1 MKDKLREMK
10 GNNFLFKN
18 CVWAMLMITLNIS
31 CKKEAK
37 AIEPTNLQLTA
48 SVSNDGSGRVDFV
61 ATATDASRYLFSF
74 GQGTNESIRSNDGKA
89 YTIYNESGIY
99 TVKVVAYSTTDKSIS
114 LTKQVTIEKNEVID
128 NTGYS
133 SPESYPN
140 LTLVWQD
147 EFNGSALNPNFWN
160 FEEGNGVE
168 GWGNSELQ
176 FYRKENTKVNNGYLT
191 ITAKKE
197 SYGGKEYT
205 SSRLTTQDKKD
216 FLYGRV
222 DFRAKLPKG
231 QGIWP
236 AFWALGANIKTTP
249 WPFSGEI
256 DIMEMIGG
264 GTGRDNMSHG
274 TVHYEDG
281 GHKYIGGS
289 TTLKSGDF
297 YDQFHVFS
305 VVWTNLSIKWYVDN
319 EEFYSFDST
328 GASKDEFR
336 RPFFLLINL
345 AVGGNWPG
353 APNASTVF
361 PQKYIV
367 DYVRVFQ

>member
-1 MKDKLREMK
+1 MKT
-10 GNNFLFKN
+10 NNFLLKTCLLALLVLIMN
-18 CVWAMLMITLNIS
+18 MS

-37 AIEPTNLQLTA
+37 AVEPTNLQLVVT
-48 SVSNDGSGRVDFV
+48 VSKDGSGRVDFV
-61 ATATDASRYLFSF
+61 ATATNASRYLFSF

-89 YTIYNESGIY
+89 YTIYAESGTY
-99 TVKVVAYSTTDKSIS
+99 TVKAIAYSTTDKSVEI
-114 LTKQVTIEKNEVID
+114 TQQITVDKNEVID
-128 NTGYS
+128 NTGYT
-133 SPESYPN
+133 SPETYPGM
-140 LTLVWQD
+140 TLAWQD
-147 EFNGSALNPNFWN
+147 EFNGSELDSKFWS
-160 FEEGNGVE
+160 FEEGNGTE
-168 GWGNSELQ
+168 GWGNWELQ
-176 FYRKENTKVNNGYLT
+176 YYRKENTKVNNGYLT

-197 SYGGKEYT
+197 SFGGKEYT
-205 SSRLTTQDKKD
+205 SSRLKTQGKKD
-216 FLYGRV
+216 FLYGRI

-236 AFWALGANIKTTP
+236 AFWALGANINTTP

-256 DIMEMIGG
+256 DIMEMVGG
-264 GTGRDNMSHG
+264 GAGKDNTLHG

-297 YDQFHVFS
+297 YDKFHVFS
-305 VVWTNLSIKWYVDN
+305 IVWTPTSIKWYLDN
-319 EEFYSFDST
+319 EEFYSFDTT
-328 GASKDEFR
+328 GANKDEFR
-336 RPFFLLINL
+336 KPYFLLINL

-353 APNASTVF
+353 PPNANTVF

>member
-1 MKDKLREMK
+1 MKANKIP
-10 GNNFLFKN
+10 FKN
-18 CVWAMLMITLNIS
+18 CWLTLFVIMVNIN

-37 AIEPTNLQLTA
+37 AVEPSNLQVVTN
-48 SVSNDGSGRVDFV
+48 VSNDGSGRVDFV
-61 ATATDASRYLFSF
+61 ATANNANRYLFSF
-74 GQGTNESIRSNDGKA
+74 GQGNNESIRSSDGKA
-89 YTIYNESGIY
+89 YTIYTESGNF
-99 TVKVVAYSTTDKSIS
+99 TVKVIAYSSSDKSVEV
-114 LTKQVTIEKNEVID
+114 TKQVTVDKNEAID
-128 NTGYS
+128 NAGYT
-133 SPESYPN
+133 SPDSYPG

-147 EFNGSALNPNFWN
+147 EFNGNALDTKFWN
-160 FEEGNGVE
+160 FEEGTGVN
-168 GWGNSELQ
+168 GWGNQELQ
-176 FYRKENTKVNNGYLT
+176 YYRKENTKVNGGYLT

-197 SYGGKEYT
+197 PYNGKEYT

-216 FLYGRV
+216 FLYGRI

-236 AFWALGANIKTTP
+236 AFWALGANIKTNP

-256 DIMEMIGG
+256 DIMEMVGG
-264 GTGRDNMSHG
+264 GPGKDNTVHG

-297 YDQFHVFS
+297 YDKFHVFS
-305 VVWTNLSIKWYVDN
+305 VVWTATSLKWYVDN
-319 EEFYSFDST
+319 EEFYAFDIS
-328 GASKDEFR
+328 GPNKDEFR
-336 RPFFLLINL
+336 RPYFLLINL

-353 APNASTVF
+353 SPNASTVF

>member
-1 MKDKLREMK
+1 MKVETS
-10 GNNFLFKN
+10 LFRN
-18 CVWAMLMITLNIS
+18 WLLIGLMLTMSLS

-37 AIEPTNLQLTA
+37 AVEPSNLQLVAT
-48 SVSNDGSGRVDFV
+48 VSTDGSGRVDFV
-61 ATATDASRYLFSF
+61 ATATNADRYFFSF
-74 GQGTNESIRSNDGKA
+74 GQGSNESIRSNDGKA
-89 YTIYNESGIY
+89 VTIYTQGGTY
-99 TVKVVAYSTTDKSIS
+99 TVKVTAYSSSDKSIE
-114 LTKQVTIEKNEVID
+114 LTKKITVDIDEVID
-128 NTGYS
+128 NTGYI
-133 SPESYPN
+133 SPESYPGM
-140 LTLVWQD
+140 TLVWRD
-147 EFNGSALNPNFWN
+147 EFNGDALDTKFWN

-168 GWGNSELQ
+168 GWGNWELQ
-176 FYRKENTKVNNGYLT
+176 YYRKENTRVHNGYLT

-236 AFWALGANIKTTP
+236 AFWALGANIRTSP

-256 DIMEMIGG
+256 DIMEMVGG
-264 GTGRDNMSHG
+264 GPGKDNTVHG

-289 TTLKSGDF
+289 TTLTSGDF
-297 YDQFHVFS
+297 YDKFHVFS
-305 VVWTNLSIKWYVDN
+305 LVWTATSLKWYVDN
-319 EEFYSFDST
+319 VEFYTFDTT
-328 GASKDEFR
+328 GANKDEFR
-336 RPFFLLINL
+336 RSYFLLINL

-353 APNASTVF
+353 APNANTVF